1 MYACVYECV
10 PLSCGVKPSLT
21 SLSTPTPPPKLT
33 LPKLQMETD
42 DEEEEKSCRDFLQAL
57 QKTDVSALIYD
68 MHHQKVRD
76 NHHQ

>member
-42 DEEEEKSCRDFLQAL
+42 DEEEEKSRRDFLKAL
-57 QKTDVSALIYD
+57 QKIDVPTPIEPQHS
-68 MHHQKVRD
+68 QE
-76 NHHQ
+76 